1 MWFPGFSLLLSI
13 QKINLKIKA
22 LIMKRILFLIIC
34 FSLGLYSTAQ
44 TKLIVNFT
52 REQVHNIHYNFQQ
65 TEIIFFYE

>member
-1 MWFPGFSLLLSI
+1 
-13 QKINLKIKA
+13 
-22 LIMKRILFLIIC
+22 MKRILFLIIC

-44 TKLIVNFT
+44 TKLMVNFT